1 MGRRVALAWLGFALA
16 LSLGVPS
23 AAVAADWGA
32 ISPGASTIETVRER
46 YGAPSRETRQKLEGY
61 DTIQWVYEGAR
72 APAGMKRMIVEFG
85 LLTPGG
91 FRANVVRYFV
101 LEPKPGVFGRRTI
114 VNGWDVPDGIGEEG
128 GRKVFFYKA
137 GLKVTF
143 DENEDNALSMAFTI
157 PQPEP
162 KPAAK

>member
-1 MGRRVALAWLGFALA
+1 MGRWVALAWLGFALA

-23 AAVAADWGA
+23 AVVAADWGA

-162 KPAAK
+162 AAK

>member
-1 MGRRVALAWLGFALA
+1 MGLRIAILALA
-16 LSLGVPS
+16 LSMGAPS
-23 AAVAADWGA
+23 VVAAADWGA
-32 ISPGASTIETVRER
+32 ISPGTSTIENVRER
-46 YGAPSRETRQKLEGY
+46 YGAPSRETRQKVEGY
-61 DTIQWVYEGAR
+61 DTVQWIYEGAR
-72 APAGMKRMIVEFG
+72 APAGMKGMTVDFG
-85 LLTPGG
+85 LLTPAG

-101 LEPKPGVFGRRTI
+101 LEPKPRVFDRSTI
-114 VNGWDVPDGIGEEG
+114 VSGWDVPDGIGEEG

-143 DENEDNALSMAFTI
+143 GEKEDDAISMLFTI